1 MSLQQSS
8 PETKMTTICLECG
21 SGMSISAVGP
31 TLFGNAHENIAY
43 SCKNCGKVQTY
54 TIETRR

>member
-43 SCKNCGKVQTY
+43 NCGKVQTY